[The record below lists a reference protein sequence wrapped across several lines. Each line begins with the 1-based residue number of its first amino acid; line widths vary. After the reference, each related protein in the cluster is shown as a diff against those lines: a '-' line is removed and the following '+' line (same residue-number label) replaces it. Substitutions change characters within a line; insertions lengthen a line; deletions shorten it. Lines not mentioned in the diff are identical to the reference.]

1 MEIKYDKQEKDW
13 LRCLEDKSAYTWLKE
28 NTLDRWRHKRLLNE
42 IKPLLKE
49 KSTWLTLGDGRY
61 GTEAHFIIENGGD
74 AYASDISDKL
84 LKEGHEIGFINKYG
98 SENAE
103 NLSFD
108 DESFDYVL
116 IKEAFHH
123 FPRPW
128 LALYE
133 AFRVC
138 KKGVILIEPTDK
150 KGLARKIRKIIKF
163 ILNRPTSD
171 YGFEKIGNFVYSIN
185 NTEIEKFLLGMHY
198 RNVAFKYMNDH
209 YTKGVEF
216 VELKTKS
223 LKDKF
228 KIFKL
233 KAIISFKDFICLFFN
248 GNYELMLSILFKED
262 PDYKTI
268 NMLKDK
274 KWIYKKLPENPYI

>member
-1 MEIKYDKQEKDW
+1 MKIKYDKQEEDW
-13 LRCLEDKSAYTWLKE
+13 IRCIEDKSALTWLQE

-42 IKPLLKE
+42 IKPLLKQ

-61 GTEAHFIIENGGD
+61 GTEAHFIIENGGT

-84 LKEGHEIGFINKYG
+84 LKEGHKIGFIDKYG

-138 KKGVILIEPTDK
+138 KKGVIIIEPNERI
-150 KGLARKIRKIIKF
+150 GLARKIRKIIKF
-163 ILNRPTSD
+163 FLNRSTSD

-185 NTEIEKFLLGMHY
+185 NREIEKFLLGMHY
-198 RNVAFKYMNDH
+198 RNVTFKYMNDH
-209 YTKGVEF
+209 YTEGVEF
-216 VELKTKS
+216 IDLKTKS

-233 KAIISFKDFICLFFN
+233 KAIIFIKDFICLFFN
-248 GNYELMLSILFKED
+248 GNYELILSILFKEE